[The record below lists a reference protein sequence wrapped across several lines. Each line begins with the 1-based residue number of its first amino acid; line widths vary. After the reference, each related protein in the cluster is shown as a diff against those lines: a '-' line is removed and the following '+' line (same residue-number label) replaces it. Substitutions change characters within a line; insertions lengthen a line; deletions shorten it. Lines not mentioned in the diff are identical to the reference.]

1 MVVIAMEVEKL
12 LGDLGEIPFEPW
24 KEKYTLCTRILGFS
38 NGPSW
43 LFGLSWLVNMYIFTR
58 G

>member
-1 MVVIAMEVEKL
+1 VKTYINIKEMVVIAMEVEKL

-38 NGPSW
+38 NGPS
-43 LFGLSWLVNMYIFTR
+43 
-58 G
+58 